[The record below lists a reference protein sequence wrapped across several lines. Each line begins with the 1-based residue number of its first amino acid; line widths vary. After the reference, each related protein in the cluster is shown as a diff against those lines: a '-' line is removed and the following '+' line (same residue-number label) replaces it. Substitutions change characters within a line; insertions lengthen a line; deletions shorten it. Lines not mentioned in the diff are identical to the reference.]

1 MSRHN
6 QQRGQATLEYSIV
19 TWLLIVGL
27 VLGCTVRMIP
37 GPQRQQNL
45 IELLLSAYQ
54 VYYDSFYWLLNSPFP

>member
-1 MSRHN
+1 MSHHN
-6 QQRGQATLEYSIV
+6 QQRGQATVEYSIV

-27 VLGCTVRMIP
+27 VLGCTVRIIP

-45 IELLLSAYQ
+45 LELLLSAYQ